1 MAVDE
6 ALLRSI
12 PKSTG
17 VYLFRDGNNNVI
29 YVGKAISLNNR
40 VRNHF
45 QKSNT
50 YPKDIILREETLGI
64 EFFVTANESEALI
77 LENNLIKQYFPTYN
91 IRLKDDKSFPSVKVT
106 VHEELPSIYITRKIV
121 DDGSIYFGPYSNP
134 GSIRRVLRYVKELFG
149 IRYCNR
155 DLNRKVSGKPCLNFQ
170 MKICSA
176 PCSGTVGKAEYRRSV
191 EQVCLFLEG
200 DIDRLNSDLEM
211 EMKGSSERLEY
222 ERAAVIRDRI
232 EDIKRMS
239 ERQRVSRA
247 LEGNMDVVGTAI
259 KGEKACVQLFLIRR
273 GNLIGKE
280 DFILPVPFGSSDSEV
295 LTAFVEQRYFGKLD
309 LAPRILISH
318 RLTSKKFIEGWLQ
331 RKNVRSK
338 IVVPRKAAEKD
349 LVKLVL
355 KNAEERLLMEMK
367 LGKEVPALIELREVL
382 GLDEAPER
390 IEGIDISNIS
400 GDLAVGSL
408 VSFYHGKPD
417 KGEYRRFRIKNVDG
431 IDDYAMVRE
440 VVRRRYSRS
449 VKEGKD
455 LPDLVLIDGGIG
467 HLNSAC
473 AELEGMGIEIPVISI
488 AKRMEEIFVPGEP
501 EPLRLKRK
509 FDALKLIKAV
519 RDESHRFAITYH
531 RSLRRKKVRGS
542 VLEKIPGI
550 GSARRKILLKKFG
563 SVKRLREASAD
574 EIAETPSISEELA
587 NRIHGFLNE
596 N

>member
-6 ALLRSI
+6 VLLRSI
-12 PKSTG
+12 PDRTG
-17 VYLFRDGNNNVI
+17 VYLFRGRDKNVI

-45 QKSNT
+45 QRSNT
-50 YPKDIILREETLGI
+50 YPKDVILREETVGI

-77 LENNLIKQYFPTYN
+77 LENNLIKQYVPPYN
-91 IRLKDDKSFPSVKVT
+91 IRLKDDKSYPSVKVNI
-106 VHEELPSIYITRKIV
+106 HEDLPSIFITRELA
-121 DDGSIYFGPYSNP
+121 DDGSIYYGPYSNP
-134 GSIRRVLRYVKELFG
+134 GSIRRVLRYVKKLFG

-155 DLNRKVSGKPCLNFQ
+155 SFDRETSGKPCLNYQ

-176 PCSGTVGKAEYRRSV
+176 PCAGTVGKEDYRRSV
-191 EQVCLFLEG
+191 EQACLFLGGE
-200 DIDRLNSDLEM
+200 IDLLITDLES
-211 EMKGSSERLEY
+211 EMSRCSERLEY

-232 EDIKRMS
+232 DDIRRMS

-247 LEGNMDVVGTAI
+247 LEGNMDIVGTFI

-280 DFILPVPFGSSDSEV
+280 DFILPVPFGSIHSEV

-309 LAPRILISH
+309 IPPRILISH
-318 RLTSKKFIEGWLQ
+318 KLTSKRFISGWLK

-338 IVVPRKAAEKD
+338 IVVPRKSAERD

-355 KNAEERLLMEMK
+355 KNAEERLLMELK

-382 GLDEAPER
+382 GLDDVPER

-408 VSFYHGKPD
+408 VSFYHGKPH
-417 KGEYRRFRIKNVDG
+417 KKEYRRFRIKTVDG
-431 IDDYAMVRE
+431 MDDYAMVRE
-440 VVRRRYSRS
+440 VVRRRYSRLEN
-449 VKEGKD
+449 EGKD
-455 LPDLVLIDGGIG
+455 LPDLVLIDGGMG

-488 AKRMEEIFVPGEP
+488 AKRLEEIFMPGEP
-501 EPLRLKRK
+501 EPLRLKRSS
-509 FDALKLIKAV
+509 DALKLIKAV

-531 RSLRRKKVRGS
+531 RNLRLKRVRES

-550 GSARRKILLKKFG
+550 GGARRRDLLRKFG
-563 SVKRLREASAD
+563 SIKRLKEATV
-574 EIAETPSISEELA
+574 EEISETRLISKELA
-587 NRIHGFLNE
+587 KRIYYSFRVE
-596 N
+596 

>member
-17 VYLFRDGNNNVI
+17 VYLFNDGDNNVI

-50 YPKDIILREETLGI
+50 YPKDIILREETHGI

-77 LENNLIKQYFPTYN
+77 LENNLIKQYFPPYN
-91 IRLKDDKSFPSVKVT
+91 IRLKDDKSFPSVKVM
-106 VHEELPSIYITRKIV
+106 VHEELPSIYITREIV

-176 PCSGTVGKAEYRRSV
+176 PCSGTVEKAEYRRSV
-191 EQVCLFLEG
+191 EQVCLFLKGE
-200 DIDRLNSDLEM
+200 IDRLISDLEREM
-211 EMKGSSERLEY
+211 EGYSERLEY

-232 EDIKRMS
+232 DDIKRMS

-247 LEGNMDVVGTAI
+247 LVGNMDVVGTVI
-259 KGEKACVQLFLIRR
+259 KGEKACVQLFLVRR

-309 LAPRILISH
+309 IPPRILISH
-318 RLTSKKFIEGWLQ
+318 RLTSRKFISGWLKQ
-331 RKNVRSK
+331 KNVRSK
-338 IVVPRKAAEKD
+338 IVVPRKSAERD

-355 KNAEERLLMEMK
+355 KNAEERLLMELK

-382 GLDEAPER
+382 GLDTIPER
-390 IEGIDISNIS
+390 IEGIDISNIG

-408 VSFYHGKPD
+408 VSFHHGKPL
-417 KGEYRRFRIKNVDG
+417 KREYGRFRIKGVDG
-431 IDDYAMVRE
+431 IDDYAMIRE
-440 VVRRRYSRS
+440 VVRRRYFRLED
-449 VKEGKD
+449 EGKD
-455 LPDLVLIDGGIG
+455 LPDLVLIDGGMG
-467 HLNSAC
+467 HLNSAVG
-473 AELEGMGIEIPVISI
+473 ELEGMGIEIPVIAI

-501 EPLRLKRK
+501 EPLRLKRSSE
-509 FDALKLIKAV
+509 ALKLLKAV

-531 RSLRRKKVRGS
+531 RNLRRKKVRGS
-542 VLEKIPGI
+542 ALEKIPGI
-550 GSARRKILLKKFG
+550 GSARRRILLKEFG
-563 SVKRLREASAD
+563 SIKKLKEATVD
-574 EIAETPSISEELA
+574 EIARAPSINTELA
-587 NRIHGFLNE
+587 NRIHDFFNE